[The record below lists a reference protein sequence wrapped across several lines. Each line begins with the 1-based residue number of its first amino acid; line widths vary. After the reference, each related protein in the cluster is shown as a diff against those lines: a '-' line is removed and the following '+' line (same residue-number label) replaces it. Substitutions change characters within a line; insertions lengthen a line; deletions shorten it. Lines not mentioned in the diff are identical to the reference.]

1 MSRISHAAVTPQNS
15 PRITGHSRD
24 GTGTA
29 RYRTTA

>member
-1 MSRISHAAVTPQNS
+1 MSRISHAAVTPELT
-15 PRITGHSRD
+15 RITGHSRD